1 MKSQQ
6 KLKGVTFMTGKSI
19 CNFLSE
25 LRKEKGITQKELAD
39 FLNVSDKTVSH
50 WECDKYSP
58 DISVIPVL
66 AEFFGVTCDEIL
78 RGERKLREKSENISD
93 TTETDYS
100 DTAEDADSEIPYNND
115 REPLD
120 EEREYARY
128 ARIRLHNAFSK
139 RKFINVLAI
148 FVAIVLWAV
157 SYTVIQLIEHKIG
170 LHNFELYATIGTAFF
185 SAAVGAI
192 IIFSSHLKFIS
203 MVNMCPFVEAEF
215 LKWRRMAK
223 SILPVPLAI
232 LVLMCIIAYIMFVPI
247 TNMDISQSETMFVPG
262 SLEAELPQE
271 VDPSVV
277 LPDESVASI
286 PTSNISDSDPS
297 VSYITGEDLL
307 TSNP

>member
-1 MKSQQ
+1 
-6 KLKGVTFMTGKSI
+6 MTNKSI
-19 CNFLSE
+19 GNFLSE
-25 LRKEKGITQKELAD
+25 LRKEKGLTQKEIAD

-58 DISVIPVL
+58 DISVIPIL

-78 RGERKLREKSENISD
+78 RGERKVPEESESI
-93 TTETDYS
+93 TCETVE
-100 DTAEDADSEIPYNND
+100 DTANDTSDNNNESPTDDADAPFKE
-115 REPLD
+115 D
-120 EEREYARY
+120 EYTRF

-139 RKFINVLAI
+139 RKLVNVIAI

-157 SYTVIQLIEHKIG
+157 SWTVIQLIEHKVG
-170 LHNFELYATIGTAFF
+170 LHNFELYAAIGSAFC

-192 IIFSSHLKFIS
+192 IIISSHLKFIS
-203 MVNMCPFVEAEF
+203 MINMCPFVEAEF

-232 LVLMCIIAYIMFVPI
+232 LALMCIIAYIMFVPI
-247 TNMDISQSETMFVPG
+247 ANMDISQSETMLVPG

-277 LPDESVASI
+277 LPDGSVASI
-286 PTSNISDSDPS
+286 PTSNTSDSDPS

>member
-1 MKSQQ
+1 
-6 KLKGVTFMTGKSI
+6 MTNKSI
-19 CNFLSE
+19 GNFLSE
-25 LRKEKGITQKELAD
+25 LRKEKGLTQKEIAD

-78 RGERKLREKSENISD
+78 RGERKAPEERESITCEMAQ
-93 TTETDYS
+93 
-100 DTAEDADSEIPYNND
+100 DTANYTSDNNEESPTDDAESPFKED
-115 REPLD
+115 
-120 EEREYARY
+120 EYARY

-170 LHNFELYATIGTAFF
+170 LYNFELYATIGTAFF

-192 IIFSSHLKFIS
+192 IIISSHLKFIG
-203 MVNMCPFVEAEF
+203 MINTYPFVEAEF

-232 LVLMCIIAYIMFVPI
+232 LVLMCIIAVMMFMP
-247 TNMDISQSETMFVPG
+247 
-262 SLEAELPQE
+262 LREAPLQTATDTLPYHEEELPQE
-271 VDPSVV
+271 VNPSVV
-277 LPDESVASI
+277 LPDGSVASI
-286 PTSNISDSDPS
+286 PTSNTNDSDPS